1 MNSLDEII
9 DTSSD
14 VREVKRAL
22 SVKMVMQG
30 MSVSAVSEVL
40 NVSVQYVSKW
50 KVKYEM
56 EGINSLALGYQG
68 SESYLTAQDRA
79 ATIAWIKGQATL
91 SVEQVRDY
99 LVPQL
104 GEDEG

>member
-40 NVSVQYVSKW
+40 NVSVQ
-50 KVKYEM
+50 
-56 EGINSLALGYQG
+56 
-68 SESYLTAQDRA
+68 
-79 ATIAWIKGQATL
+79 
-91 SVEQVRDY
+91 
-99 LVPQL
+99 
-104 GEDEG
+104 